1 MSSTRTPPPKR
12 DQVPWVKR
20 SPFGDEHLHP
30 FAAGALQ
37 LLFEYATREGTD
49 GLLSKDSI
57 DVAVRNLWGKGPQSR
72 DAVLELLTR
81 RGHLYPVGE
90 NAYRLDWSDQPL
102 RSDWE
107 SPEAIARFARS
118 KALSRDRRLCEQI
131 KERDANRCRYCG
143 IRVNW
148 NDRSGSKGGT
158 YDHVDPDG
166 INSLDNV
173 VVSCRRCNS
182 RKGHRTPEQAS
193 MVLMSPRSTEADA
206 ENAGGVRAN
215 RRLTPGQPQAGL
227 SGSSHEPR
235 RLSPDRVDPGLTTGQ
250 PVASRRPTH
259 SSPGHPENTAR

>member
-1 MSSTRTPPPKR
+1 M
-12 DQVPWVKR
+12 
-20 SPFGDEHLHP
+20 F
-30 FAAGALQ
+30 
-37 LLFEYATREGTD
+37 FEYATREGTD
-49 GLLSKDSI
+49 GLLSNDSL
-57 DVAVRNLWGKGPQSR
+57 DVAVRHLWGKGPHSR
-72 DAVLELLTR
+72 NAVLDLLAR
-81 RGHLYPVGE
+81 RGHLSPAGDNE
-90 NAYRLDWSDQPL
+90 YRLDWSDQPL

-148 NDRSGSKGGT
+148 NDRSGSRGGT

-193 MVLMSPRSTEADA
+193 MALMSPRSTGADA
-206 ENAGGVRAN
+206 EDSGAVRAS
-215 RRLTPGQPQAGL
+215 RRLISGQPPASPL
-227 SGSSHEPR
+227 GSSHGPR
-235 RLSPDRVDPGLTTGQ
+235 RLSPDRADPGLTTGQ
-250 PVASRRPTH
+250 AVAYRRPTH
-259 SSPGHPENTAR
+259 SPSEHPEDMTR